1 MRIWESVYIERK
13 HISRGINATT
23 WIWQRIS
30 DGMWTGMDPGHNKN
44 FGPGLGYMFEKIWMV
59 WLRFALK
66 LSISNLT
73 NFSSAINGYTKTRFD
88 LNFSAA
94 GAYRCESGVGDFD
107 KILEILTCV
116 QICILGFLLSKIF
129 DGPQWILRW
138 PVLLYF

>member
-1 MRIWESVYIERK
+1 MGRL
-13 HISRGINATT
+13 NC
-23 WIWQRIS
+23 
-30 DGMWTGMDPGHNKN
+30 NL
-44 FGPGLGYMFEKIWMV
+44 PGLGYMFEKIWMV

-107 KILEILTCV
+107 KMEILTCV
-116 QICILGFLLSKIF
+116 QICNIGLFTIENFWRTPMNIKVACFIVFLTY
-129 DGPQWILRW
+129 
-138 PVLLYF
+138 LLTGYMK

>member
-1 MRIWESVYIERK
+1 MQQRESGKEYLMGCELVWALDLIKY
-13 HISRGINATT
+13 
-23 WIWQRIS
+23 
-30 DGMWTGMDPGHNKN
+30 

-107 KILEILTCV
+107 KMEILTCV

-129 DGPQWILRW
+129 DGPQ
-138 PVLLYF
+138 